1 MTFDLRYSRRKRP
14 REQLRERAIEQLKK
28 QHVAIARV
36 RIALET
42 AHGDRE
48 VREILQ
54 GLQELVDQYEA
65 KGEKATR
72 NRGIVEHFSY
82 LSRILPRIK
91 QRIRQKVSATAIDEE
106 HELSAWLTTN
116 RSPQT
121 ASEIIELVGKKRDG
135 AFKGL
140 AHEIIGKLSGVKIS
154 PAEVKRIVNNNDN
167 DKRRR

>member
-1 MTFDLRYSRRKRP
+1 MTFDLRYSRRKQP
-14 REQLRERAIEQLKK
+14 RKQLRERAIEQLKK

-48 VREILQ
+48 VREILR

-91 QRIRQKVSATAIDEE
+91 QRILQKVSALTIDEE
-106 HELSAWLTTN
+106 LELSAWLTTN
-116 RSPQT
+116 HSPQT

-135 AFKGL
+135 SFKGL
-140 AHEIIGKLSGVKIS
+140 AHGIIGKLGGIKIS
-154 PAEVKRIVNNNDN
+154 QAEVKRIVNKNRRE
-167 DKRRR
+167 KRRK